1 MSAGEVLV
9 VGGGP
14 AAQRFAERLHHHGH
28 RSGVSVLGAEPQAP
42 YHRALLGSVLDGTLP
57 ATALAL
63 PALPAGTRLHT
74 GVTVTR
80 IDRARRLAYGDDGFV
95 HRYDTLV
102 LATGSRAAVP
112 RIPGLPAGGAT
123 ALRTLADAERCAAEP
138 RGAAVVVGGGPLAV
152 EAAAALRRAGHEVA
166 LVHRGPHLLDRHL
179 DAAAGALLARSL
191 EGLGIEVHT
200 GRTAA
205 AYCAGKLTLDDGRV
219 LAADTL
225 LLCTGAVPETGLARR
240 AGLTVRTGV
249 VVDGLLRTDDPHIHA
264 IGDCAEH
271 PGDAAGHLEPAWA
284 QAESLARQLTG
295 APVRHLGT
303 RQITR
308 LRVPGIDLVRLGRGG
323 PAPEGAEVVAFA
335 DPARGRYA
343 RLTLHGQRITEAVLL
358 GLPRAIAAVSRLY
371 QLDLPVPTGRLE
383 LLLGIAPA
391 APGADEL
398 PDDAVVCRCN
408 NVTKHTVT
416 EACRAGAADV
426 AQVAAATRA
435 TTGCGGCTDVVRA
448 LCHPRPAGAED
459 RPEGPSAPAA
469 ALHDRAAPPRA
480 PARTPEDPGSLPE
493 DPARIAE
500 DPGRTAEDQGRTPE
514 VPARTAEDPA
524 RTAEDQGGT
533 PGRSGDR

>member
-1 MSAGEVLV
+1 MNAGEVLV

-14 AAQRFAERLHHHGH
+14 AAHRFAERLLHHGH
-28 RSGVSVLGAEPQAP
+28 RGGVTVLGAEPRAP
-42 YHRALLGSVLDGTLP
+42 YHRVLLTSVLDGTLP
-57 ATALAL
+57 PTALAL
-63 PALPAGTRLHT
+63 PELPAGVRVRT

-80 IDRARRLAYGDDGFV
+80 VDRARRLAYADDGSV

-102 LATGSRAAVP
+102 LATGARADLP
-112 RIPGLPAGGAT
+112 RIPGADGLGPAGGVV
-123 ALRTLADAERCAAEP
+123 ALRTLADAEHVRRAAP
-138 RGAAVVVGGGPLAV
+138 DARRTVVLGAGLLGV

-166 LVHRGPHLLDRHL
+166 LVHRGPHPLDRHL
-179 DAAAGALLARSL
+179 DPAAGALLTRSL
-191 EGLGIEVHT
+191 EDLGVEVHAD
-200 GRTAA
+200 REAA
-205 AYCAGKLTLDDGRV
+205 GYCSGKLTLDDGSV
-219 LAADTL
+219 LTADTL

-249 VVDGLLRTDDPHIHA
+249 VVDGLLRTSDPHIHA

-271 PGDAAGHLEPAWA
+271 PGDTAGHLEPAWA

-295 APVRHLGT
+295 TPVRHHGT

-323 PAPEGAEVVAFA
+323 PDPEGAEVVAFA

-343 RLTLHGQRITEAVLL
+343 RLTLHGQRITGAVLL
-358 GLPRAIAAVSRLY
+358 GLPRAIAAVSRLHE
-371 QLDLPVPTGRLE
+371 LDLPVPTGRLE

-398 PDDAVVCRCN
+398 PGDAVVCRCN

-416 EACRAGAADV
+416 EACRAGAFDV

-448 LCHPRPAGAED
+448 LCGVVRT
-459 RPEGPSAPAA
+459 EGSS
-469 ALHDRAAPPRA
+469 
-480 PARTPEDPGSLPE
+480 TS
-493 DPARIAE
+493 
-500 DPGRTAEDQGRTPE
+500 
-514 VPARTAEDPA
+514 
-524 RTAEDQGGT
+524 
-533 PGRSGDR
+533 

>member
-28 RSGVSVLGAEPQAP
+28 RGGITVLGAEPQAP

-57 ATALAL
+57 APALAL
-63 PALPAGTRLHT
+63 PALPAGIRLHT

-80 IDRARRLAYGDDGFV
+80 IDRARRLVHSTDGTAGSV

-102 LATGSRAAVP
+102 LATGSRPAVP

-123 ALRTLADAERCAAEP
+123 ALRTLADAERCAAAP
-138 RGAAVVVGGGPLAV
+138 PGAAVVLGGGLLGV

-166 LVHRGPHLLDRHL
+166 LVHRGPHPLHRHL
-179 DAAAGALLARSL
+179 DAAAGALLTRRLAD
-191 EGLGIEVHT
+191 LGVDVHA

-205 AYCAGKLTLDDGRV
+205 AYCPGKLTLDDGLV

-225 LLCTGAVPETGLARR
+225 LLCTGTVPETALARR
-240 AGLTVRTGV
+240 AGLTVAAGV
-249 VVDGLLRTDDPHIHA
+249 VVDGLLRTDDPRIHA

-271 PGDAAGHLEPAWA
+271 PGDTAGHLEPAWA

-295 APVRHLGT
+295 SAAAYAGT

-308 LRVPGIDLVRLGRGG
+308 LRVPGVDLVRLGRGG
-323 PAPEGAEVVAFA
+323 PAPEGAEVVAFT

-343 RLTLHGQRITEAVLL
+343 RLTLHGQRITGAVLL

-371 QLDLPVPTGRLE
+371 ELDLPVPAGRLE

-391 APGADEL
+391 APGVGEL
-398 PDDAVVCRCN
+398 PGDAVVCRCN

-416 EACRAGAADV
+416 EACRAGAADL
-426 AQVAAATRA
+426 AQIAATTRA

-448 LCHPRPAGAED
+448 LCAAV
-459 RPEGPSAPAA
+459 RPEGGS
-469 ALHDRAAPPRA
+469 
-480 PARTPEDPGSLPE
+480 TP
-493 DPARIAE
+493 
-500 DPGRTAEDQGRTPE
+500 
-514 VPARTAEDPA
+514 
-524 RTAEDQGGT
+524 
-533 PGRSGDR
+533 